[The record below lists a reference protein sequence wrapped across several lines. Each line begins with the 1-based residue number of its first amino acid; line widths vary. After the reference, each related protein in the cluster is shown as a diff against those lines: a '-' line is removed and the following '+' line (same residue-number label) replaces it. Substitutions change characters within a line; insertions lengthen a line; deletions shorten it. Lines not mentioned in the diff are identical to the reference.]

1 MPVQSNLTLNTK
13 VYAPR
18 GKTSGDIAKW
28 ALVGDA
34 TFGGASSIVT
44 ERVIGPSK
52 EGVNRVTF
60 KLTVP
65 KAAAADTSCACVGE
79 EIARGLVN
87 IEVIIPSA
95 FTAAERDD
103 FRLRIQGLISST
115 VFASAV
121 KDLEGSW

>member
-1 MPVQSNLTLNTK
+1 MPVQANLTLNTK

-18 GKTSGDIAKW
+18 GKTSGDIANW

-44 ERVIGPSK
+44 ERVVGPSK

-60 KLTVP
+60 KLTIP

-79 EIARGLVN
+79 VIATGLCN
-87 IEVIIPSA
+87 IEVVVPAA
-95 FTAAERDD
+95 FTAAERAD
-103 FRLRIQGLISST
+103 FRQRIQGLVANAIFT
-115 VFASAV
+115 ASV
-121 KDLEGSW
+121 DNLEGSW